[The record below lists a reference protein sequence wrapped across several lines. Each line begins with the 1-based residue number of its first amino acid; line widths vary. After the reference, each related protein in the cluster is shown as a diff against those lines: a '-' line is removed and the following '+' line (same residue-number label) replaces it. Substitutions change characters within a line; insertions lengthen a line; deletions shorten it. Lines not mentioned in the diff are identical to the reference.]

1 MISQILELYARCG
14 RSLSNNGLDEAVLP
28 LSEAEYALNL
38 FAEKGWIILGG
49 DVYQCNQSGEMD
61 DFYADWFYSS
71 TNCIESIAHAKSHL
85 SKLVGD
91 NLFVSFT
98 IKNQ

>member
-14 RSLSNNGLDEAVLP
+14 QSLSANGLDEAVLP
-28 LSEAEYALNL
+28 LAETEHALKL
-38 FAEKGWIILGG
+38 FAEKGWLILGG
-49 DVYQCNQSGEMD
+49 DVYQCNQTGEMD
-61 DFYADWFYSS
+61 NFYADWFCSS
-71 TNCIESIAHAKSHL
+71 TNPLDSIDFAKNHL

-98 IKNQ
+98 IKN

>member
-14 RSLSNNGLDEAVLP
+14 QSLSNSGLDEAVLP
-28 LSEAEYALNL
+28 LSEAEHALNL

-49 DVYQCNQSGEMD
+49 DVYQCNQRGGMD
-61 DFYADWFYSS
+61 NFYADWFCSS
-71 TNCIESIAHAKSHL
+71 TNYLDSIDFAKSHL
-85 SKLVGD
+85 SKLIGN

-98 IKNQ
+98 IKN